1 MQQNNNLGASLLMLG
16 AGLVGNFLLVKY
28 GTRVTADTGT
38 GLRKKKKTEKIAV
51 RKKRPSAKVAKVK
64 RPMDAADRKYSQL
77 FTNLGKQT
85 LNLSI
90 AKEKKELMDS
100 GLETIEKI
108 RTQFEK
114 DIKRATTIVGGKI
127 FRWSKS
133 SRPNFPDIVWE
144 KVKEVMKWTEGKEEY
159 KVMLTQ
165 SLGAGKYGGYNDQ
178 MEKLGAEGFVMG
190 KSQGSGCAFTVIEY
204 PFIFKRT
211 LYKVFTRD
219 NPRDVGYCLQDQ
231 KYDFSNGTGR
241 VEWTFLPRS
250 ANNKYCLEKGVEER
264 AVKYAK
270 SMSTPT
276 LSDIACH
283 RDKDCG
289 PGNKC
294 NRTLLEKLLSKQ
306 GRCELLPPTTQQQAE
321 TPRVSDGETKEEQNR
336 EGVANPI
343 GLTSKQPGGCRFAT
357 DCEQGEACTGTFWD
371 KVRKKG
377 VCEGRELP
385 PEFPRGRDASDETKE
400 EKIQKANANLEK
412 AFNRTGLTWLT
423 SKQPGRCRFATDC
436 EQGEACTGNFWDKVR
451 KKGVCEAQAS
461 ADSRK
466 DPPKDDYTSGG
477 CRWDEDCGRGEACT
491 GSVWDKVRKKGVCE
505 AQAAQER
512 GRARA
517 NARAKEQVDGKEV
530 VQLTAQ
536 EKLEVEEELKR
547 LEEEEEEEEPP
558 MTEEQ
563 RMQLEVE
570 ITKEQHDEAVAEL
583 LKTQK
588 KKKNFQELLDKAQTD
603 TDRRR
608 YQKRVEQM
616 AKREKSLKKRVKTT
630 KESRSKARWMLRRE
644 QKRQQQ
650 MLRGI

>member
-1 MQQNNNLGASLLMLG
+1 MLG

-77 FTNLGKQT
+77 FINLGKQT

-114 DIKRATTIVGGKI
+114 DIKRETTIVGGEI

-133 SRPNFPDIVWE
+133 SRPNFPDRVWE

-190 KSQGSGCAFTVIEY
+190 KSQGNGCAFTVIEY

-241 VEWTFLPRS
+241 VEWTFLSRS
-250 ANNKYCLEKGVEER
+250 ANNKYCLEEGVEER

-377 VCEGRELP
+377 VCEGRARANARANIFAELP
-385 PEFPRGRDASDETKE
+385 PAVPRGRDASNETTE
-400 EKIQKANANLEK
+400 EKIRKGDANLEK
-412 AFNRTGLTWLT
+412 AFNRLGLTWLT
-423 SKQPGRCRFATDC
+423 SKQPRRCRFAADC

-451 KKGVCEAQAS
+451 KKGVCEAQA
-461 ADSRK
+461 
-466 DPPKDDYTSGG
+466 
-477 CRWDEDCGRGEACT
+477 
-491 GSVWDKVRKKGVCE
+491 
-505 AQAAQER
+505 
-512 GRARA
+512 
-517 NARAKEQVDGKEV
+517 AK
-530 VQLTAQ
+530 
-536 EKLEVEEELKR
+536 VEEERQRRQQRRQRRQRRLLEEEELERQRQQRRQRRQQRREEEQQRRQQWRQQWRQRQQRRQQRREQRPEEQEEQQLEELERQLEEEQEEPELELELELER
-547 LEEEEEEEEPP
+547 LEEEEPP
-558 MTEEQ
+558 
-563 RMQLEVE
+563 
-570 ITKEQHDEAVAEL
+570 ITKEQLNVEIAKEWHDKAVAQL
-583 LKTQK
+583 LKTQEK
-588 KKKNFQELLDKAQTD
+588 KKKFQEKLDKAGTSA
-603 TDRRR
+603 DRKKYWRR
-608 YQKRVEQM
+608 VKQL
-616 AKREKSLKKRVKTT
+616 AKLEKSYKKHVETT
-630 KESRSKARWMLRRE
+630 KKSHSRALRQFLE
-644 QKRQQQ
+644 RQ
-650 MLRGI
+650 

>member
-357 DCEQGEACTGTFWD
+357 DCEQGEACTG
-371 KVRKKG
+371 
-377 VCEGRELP
+377 
-385 PEFPRGRDASDETKE
+385 
-400 EKIQKANANLEK
+400 
-412 AFNRTGLTWLT
+412 
-423 SKQPGRCRFATDC
+423 
-436 EQGEACTGNFWDKVR
+436 NFWDKVR